1 VPESEESEG
10 YSARRSTGEYVA
22 DVLRREIFAGRYG
35 PNQRIAQEDVARR
48 LQVSRIPVREALV
61 ILEREGR
68 VRMVLHRGAFV
79 LPMDEESIRDNAEL
93 FATVLAFVGRRATER
108 VTPALLQALAALT
121 IRMREAEDPR
131 AIYRLSEDYLDAIIE
146 VGTAPR
152 LARTLRRMRALAVD
166 NLFEVVPGAM
176 EVTRQGVL
184 TLIDAIRDGDP
195 DRVVAEQMSMQ
206 RKSADLVIAAFQA
219 RKMLADSEPT
229 KLNEATTP

>member
-1 VPESEESEG
+1 VPDIEEAEG

-22 DVLRREIFAGRYG
+22 DVLRREIFAGHYG

-48 LQVSRIPVREALV
+48 LRVSRIPVREALV

-108 VTPALLQALAALT
+108 VTPALLQALASVTFRL
-121 IRMREAEDPR
+121 REAEDPQ
-131 AIYRLSEDYLDAIIE
+131 AIYHLSEEYLDAIIE

-184 TLIDAIRDGDP
+184 ALIDAIRDGDP

-219 RKMLADSEPT
+219 RKMLVDPDPVKMDEPT
-229 KLNEATTP
+229 P

>member
-1 VPESEESEG
+1 VPDIEEAEG

-22 DVLRREIFAGRYG
+22 DVLRREIFAGHYG

-48 LQVSRIPVREALV
+48 LRVSRIPVREALV

-108 VTPALLQALAALT
+108 VTPALLQALASVTFRL
-121 IRMREAEDPR
+121 REAEDPQ
-131 AIYRLSEDYLDAIIE
+131 AIYRLSEEYLDAIIE

-184 TLIDAIRDGDP
+184 ALIDAIRDGDP

-219 RKMLADSEPT
+219 RKMLVDPDPVKMDEPT
-229 KLNEATTP
+229 P